1 VIDVSRCIAILLL
14 ALSSQ
19 LHAAVVFDN
28 FGPVD
33 SYQTFGWGLGVV
45 PSSPDT
51 YVGAAFTPA
60 AAYAL
65 ETLELPLFRSECVP
79 GLQCTDTVN
88 IFLMD
93 SSADGRPNHV
103 IELFPDVT
111 PPIQMSPL
119 ESQGSL
125 TILTST
131 FQPVLLP
138 GARYWIVVSGQ
149 VILANWRENSI
160 AELGPMMQ
168 DNRPFNQVS
177 VFDDN
182 ERPAFRV
189 HGALVPEPAEMIWSS
204 IGLVLLIGRLS
215 NRLKER
221 AGSAPRRHQ

>member
-1 VIDVSRCIAILLL
+1 VIDVLRCIAILLL
-14 ALSSQ
+14 TLSSE

-79 GLQCTDTVN
+79 GLQCTDTVD
-88 IFLMD
+88 ILFMD

-103 IELFPDVT
+103 IELFADVM

-125 TILTST
+125 TLLTST
-131 FQPVLLP
+131 MQPVLLP
-138 GARYWIVVSGQ
+138 GQRYWMIVSAG
-149 VILANWRENSI
+149 VIMANWRENSI
-160 AELGPMMQ
+160 TELGPMVQ
-168 DNRPFNQVS
+168 DNVPFNQLS
-177 VFDDN
+177 VVYHDD
-182 ERPAFRV
+182 RPAFRV
-189 HGALVPEPAEMIWSS
+189 QGSLVPEPAEMMWSC
-204 IGLVLLIGRLS
+204 IGLALLIGRLG
-215 NRLKER
+215 NRFKV
-221 AGSAPRRHQ
+221 RRSLPT